1 MKSVGGNINMKIA
14 INTRFLLKN
23 RLEGMGRFTYET
35 VKRMVLAHPEHDFY
49 FFFDRKYDEEFIF
62 ADNVHPIVLFPP
74 TRHVVLIYLWFEFAV
89 HRALKK
95 IEADIFLSTDNF
107 LCLKTKV
114 PTVLVTHDLAFEHFP
129 QYNPFIV
136 RKYYAYFG
144 EKFNHRAD
152 RIVAVSE
159 YTKADIVKTYGIDER
174 KISAACNG
182 CSESF
187 RPLSDAEKIG
197 VKDKFSK
204 GKEYFFYVGAV
215 HPRKNVP
222 QLIKAFDKFKENTK
236 SDFKLLIGGRFAWQ
250 TGAVTEAFEQAK
262 HHADIEFIGFVS
274 NEDLPLLMG
283 ATYGFVY
290 PSKFEGFGIPVLEAM
305 HSEVPVITSN
315 VSSLP
320 EVAGDAALLIN
331 PDDTDDLTQALE
343 RFYLEENLRESLI
356 EKGKMQREKFTWER
370 ASEVV
375 WKNILD
381 LVEK

>member
-1 MKSVGGNINMKIA
+1 
-14 INTRFLLKN
+14 
-23 RLEGMGRFTYET
+23 MGRFTYET

-49 FFFDRKYDEEFIF
+49 FLFDRQYDEEFIF
-62 ADNVHPIVLFPP
+62 AKNVHPIVLFPP

-89 HRALKK
+89 HRTLKK
-95 IEADIFLSTDNF
+95 IKADVFLSTDNF

-144 EKFNHRAD
+144 EKFNRRAD

-159 YTKADIVKTYGIDER
+159 YTKADIVKTYGIDAG

-187 RPLSDAEKIG
+187 RPLSDAEKIA
-197 VKDKFSK
+197 VKDRFSK

-222 QLIKAFDKFKENTK
+222 QLIKAFDSFKKNTK

-250 TGAVTEAFEQAK
+250 TGAVTEAFKQAK
-262 HHADIEFIGFVS
+262 YQDDIEFIGFVS
-274 NEDLPLLMG
+274 NDDLPLLMG

-305 HSEVPVITSN
+305 HSEVPLITSN

-320 EVAGDAALLIN
+320 EVAGNAALLIN

-343 RFYLEENLRESLI
+343 RFYSEENLRENLI
-356 EKGKMQREKFTWER
+356 KKGKVQREKFTWER
-370 ASEVV
+370 ASDIV
-375 WKNILD
+375 WENILS
-381 LVEK
+381 LMPHV